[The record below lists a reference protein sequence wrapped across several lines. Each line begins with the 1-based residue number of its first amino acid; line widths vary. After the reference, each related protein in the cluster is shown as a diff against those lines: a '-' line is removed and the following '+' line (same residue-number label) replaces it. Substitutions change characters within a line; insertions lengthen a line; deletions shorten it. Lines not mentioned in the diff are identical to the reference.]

1 MRGPLWTATER
12 ATLRRRHSRETCEKL
27 STQLTRDSIQE
38 SRTAGGQ
45 RKWETVLPIFLI
57 ILGIVSGLYLRSGGC
72 DSEAVENPYNSKSPG
87 WPRPVLL

>member
-1 MRGPLWTATER
+1 MSKVTKW
-12 ATLRRRHSRETCEKL
+12 
-27 STQLTRDSIQE
+27 
-38 SRTAGGQ
+38 TAGGQ

>member
-1 MRGPLWTATER
+1 MRHECALDGNGKSNTSFQTNSEKVDIN
-12 ATLRRRHSRETCEKL
+12 SRKEGDQTG
-27 STQLTRDSIQE
+27 
-38 SRTAGGQ
+38 GGQ
-45 RKWETVLPIFLI
+45 RKWDTVLPIFLI